1 MITYTS
7 LAGVI
12 PVLVLQSCLLPLNIL
27 RFVQMKRLVARVTDA
42 ARGDFKIEPLLPFM
56 KRERHVDGD
65 VLFEVGDRGDCMYFL
80 QRGTVRLQEI
90 EVELHAGDVFGE
102 IGLLTA
108 DKHRTATAVCVGECE
123 LYRVTQQVVF
133 QLFYQK
139 PEFSFFL
146 VRLVTKRLLD
156 NLEEAH
162 FDGMATMAPAV
173 CGPGQVQLNRVAL
186 LVGPDR
192 GRPGAASKR
201 KNGVWSRLTSASSS
215 IVAGAPA
222 AAVAQSRRAASSSR
236 FAPQRSETAHRVARR
251 PGVSPPG
258 VVCSCW

>member
-1 MITYTS
+1 MHWHWFEPIGYAGSVLMFLTFFMKTMIPLRVTAIAANVVMITYTA

-27 RFVQMKRLVARVTDA
+27 RFVQMKRLVARVKDA
-42 ARGDFKIEPLLPFM
+42 ARGDFEIKPLLPFM

-65 VLFEVGDRGDCMYFL
+65 VLFRTGDRGDCMYFL

-162 FDGMATMAPAV
+162 FDGMATMAPSPAV
-173 CGPGQVQLNRVAL
+173 SGPG
-186 LVGPDR
+186 
-192 GRPGAASKR
+192 
-201 KNGVWSRLTSASSS
+201 
-215 IVAGAPA
+215 PA
-222 AAVAQSRRAASSSR
+222 
-236 FAPQRSETAHRVARR
+236 
-251 PGVSPPG
+251 
-258 VVCSCW
+258 